1 MKENEYDVIVLGSG
15 PGGEGAAIMA
25 SKNKK
30 KVLVV
35 EKNSQVGGGCTHWG
49 TIPSKSIRNAIMMF
63 SNLSKTPVVGKEY
76 YHMMPN
82 FVELLAVSKSVV
94 HSQIN
99 LRQNFYN
106 RNYVEVRHGEASFVD
121 ANTIEI
127 VNENKEAEKVRGEY
141 FVIAT
146 GSRPY
151 HPKEIDFSHPLI
163 LDSDK
168 VLSLKQTPRSVI
180 IYGAGVVGAEY
191 ASIFRN
197 IGIKVNLINTR
208 ERMLDFLD
216 NEIGDALIYNMRN
229 SGIVIRNQEEFGS
242 LEVGTNNVMLNLKSG
257 KRLQANYIFWAQ
269 GRQGNV
275 EKLRLEKSGVETTE
289 RGNIKVDDNY
299 RTNIKNIFAVGDVVG
314 WPNLAGAAYD
324 QGRHA
329 GSIICE
335 IKGMEC
341 ILHDIPTGIYTD
353 PEISCIGKTEQELT
367 KDKVAYEVGIARFK
381 DLAKAQMLGESDGV
395 LKILFHRE
403 TLEILG
409 IHCFGREASEIIHI
423 GQAIMLQEKGGNTIR
438 YFLSTTFNYPT
449 MAEAYRVAALNGI
462 NRVQNGDITDYE

>member
-1 MKENEYDVIVLGSG
+1 MKESEYDVIVLGSG

-35 EKNSQVGGGCTHWG
+35 EKNPQVGGGCTHWG
-49 TIPSKSIRNAIMMF
+49 TIPSKAIRNAIMMF

-94 HSQIN
+94 HTQVN

-106 RNYVEVRHGEASFVD
+106 RNYIEVRHGEASFID

-127 VNENKEAEKVRGEY
+127 VNENKESEKVRGKY

-151 HPKEIDFSHPLI
+151 HPKDIDFSHPLI

-168 VLSLKQTPRSVI
+168 VLSLTKTPRSII

-191 ASIFRN
+191 ACIFRN

-208 ERMLDFLD
+208 DRLLDYLD
-216 NEIGDALIYNMRN
+216 DEISQALAYNMR
-229 SGIVIRNQEEFGS
+229 SRGIVIRNQESFDS
-242 LEVGTNNVMLNLKSG
+242 LEVGTNNVILNLKSG

-269 GRQGNV
+269 GRQGNADN
-275 EKLRLEKSGVETTE
+275 LNLEKAEIEITE
-289 RGNIKVDDNY
+289 RGNIKVDGNY
-299 RTNIKNIFAVGDVVG
+299 RTNVKNIFAVGDVVG

-329 GSIICE
+329 GSVICE
-335 IKGMEC
+335 LKGMEC
-341 ILHDIPTGIYTD
+341 ILHDVPTGIYTD
-353 PEISCIGKTEQELT
+353 PEISCIGKTERELT
-367 KDKVAYEVGIARFK
+367 KEKVAYEVGIARFK
-381 DLAKAQMLGESDGV
+381 DLAKAQMLGDVDGM

-403 TLEILG
+403 TLKILG
-409 IHCFGREASEIIHI
+409 IHCFGREASEILHI
-423 GQAIMLQEKGGNTIR
+423 GQAIMLQENGGNTIR
-438 YFLSTTFNYPT
+438 YFLTTTFNYPT

-462 NRVQNGDITDYE
+462 NRIQNDEIADYD

>member
-299 RTNIKNIFAVGDVVG
+299 RTNVKNIFAVGDVVG

>member
-127 VNENKEAEKVRGEY
+127 VNENKEAEKVRGEH

-299 RTNIKNIFAVGDVVG
+299 RTNVKNIFAVGDVVG